1 MFNYLMS
8 FFGLLVLLSGGKA
21 QMQTKPVRLIDD
33 NNALFSIPIAFMD
46 QCLPHEELKTFGIE
60 FRLPKKGGKCD
71 EGGMLICY
79 PSTLSNRSINIL
91 HSVDEFSVNSEL
103 YTVDNKNKFVKECE
117 GMLFGKAD
125 EKRKHWNGFRVFTE
139 QRNGQRLIKLATSH
153 PGSEHEQS
161 YELHDA
167 VRQFVIHFGNAQEL
181 FTFVTINFGER
192 IELDPSD
199 KEKHDAYKKLA
210 KRGAPLKD
218 FAGFWMMGLDILPWT
233 EQDLKLNVIRSCN
246 CTMEAWFVRPSDSE
260 LVEPDEPTFG
270 SALAKEC
277 KHRTKKDISIAGNLS
292 AHHLIFVQLI
302 PREEMPFVN
311 FILRGNANKSN
322 GKEKKG
328 DLMMRFGISEAGATI
343 FLGENEI
350 RLNRRLNKTAPS
362 QLLEF
367 IIAFNNCSYGIKLNG
382 KFLLSSNISD
392 GEEEFFPQKWWE
404 QLRFDQMT
412 SFEVRK

>member
-1 MFNYLMS
+1 MCVFEKFPSKNINKEKINRRNIEEVNENEGKCSQKAKRTILKKAS
-8 FFGLLVLLSGGKA
+8 FFIDTAKN
-21 QMQTKPVRLIDD
+21 TKGT
-33 NNALFSIPIAFMD
+33 
-46 QCLPHEELKTFGIE
+46 EEE
-60 FRLPKKGGKCD
+60 
-71 EGGMLICY
+71 E
-79 PSTLSNRSINIL
+79 
-91 HSVDEFSVNSEL
+91 SE
-103 YTVDNKNKFVKECE
+103 K
-117 GMLFGKAD
+117 
-125 EKRKHWNGFRVFTE
+125 
-139 QRNGQRLIKLATSH
+139 
-153 PGSEHEQS
+153 
-161 YELHDA
+161 
-167 VRQFVIHFGNAQEL
+167 
-181 FTFVTINFGER
+181 
-192 IELDPSD
+192 
-199 KEKHDAYKKLA
+199 
-210 KRGAPLKD
+210 
-218 FAGFWMMGLDILPWT
+218 
-233 EQDLKLNVIRSCN
+233 
-246 CTMEAWFVRPSDSE
+246 
-260 LVEPDEPTFG
+260 
-270 SALAKEC
+270 